1 LEYWK
6 IGISEHHSII
16 PPFHYSR
23 FHFSTIHPSNIPF
36 FEILIRLTPET
47 RLLITVYWLLVT
59 DRLPAPSTA
68 ASSSTSSAA
77 TATTAA
83 TTAATA
89 PGTSAPT
96 KAASARASTLARAA
110 RWATAAIDPFE
121 GAAATAATAELTRA
135 GTITG
140 STSAAQTTSAS
151 VTRPALSAR
160 ATAITNAGAIAYA
173 AAPEILSSLL
183 GATAKLLSRLNRVI
197 GARSVKFL
205 RRSLVT
211 IAHPFAIFG
220 IMLPFALTLLIDL
233 PPVL

>member
-140 STSAAQTTSAS
+140 STS